1 MRGHGARIAPDMLRT
16 TALILCAMTACATAL
31 AAPQTVTASYDVRL
45 NGLNVATV
53 NERYEA
59 RDGTYRLASSSEP
72 MGLFALVKKLAV
84 RFTSTGEVTGTG
96 LRPRQFEGRRATGE
110 APEVVAE
117 FDWAGSR
124 LALTHDGK
132 TEALALPPGTQD
144 RLSVMYQF
152 MFVAPELTSQLA
164 VAVTNGRRID
174 RYVYTVTPDVEQD
187 TPLGRLRTVHLVRLR
202 EPGDPENEIWLAP
215 EHGYV
220 PVRMIIVERDGTRYE
235 QLIAKLDLQP

>member
-1 MRGHGARIAPDMLRT
+1 MLRLAT
-16 TALILCAMTACATAL
+16 LALCAWAWYATAL

-45 NGLNVATV
+45 NGMSVAVV

-59 RDGTYRLASSSEP
+59 RDDTYRLVSSSEP
-72 MGLFALVKKLAV
+72 IGLFALVKKLAV
-84 RFTSTGEVTGTG
+84 RFTSTGEVTDQG

-110 APEVVAE
+110 TPEVTAE
-117 FDWAGSR
+117 FDWAASR
-124 LALTHDGK
+124 LALTHKGK
-132 TEALALPPGTQD
+132 NETVALPPGTQD

-152 MFVAPELTSQLA
+152 MFIDAQQSSQLA

-187 TPLGRLRTVHLVRLR
+187 TPLGRIRTVHLVRQR
-202 EPGDPENEIWLAP
+202 EQGDSENEIWLAP

-235 QLIAKLDLQP
+235 QLIAKLELQP

>member
-1 MRGHGARIAPDMLRT
+1 MLRIATP
-16 TALILCAMTACATAL
+16 ALCAWAWCATAF
-31 AAPQTVTASYDVRL
+31 AAPQAVTASYDVRL
-45 NGLNVATV
+45 NGMTVAVV

-59 RDGTYRLASSSEP
+59 RDGAYRLTSSSEP
-72 MGLFALVKKLAV
+72 IGLFALVKKLAV
-84 RFTSTGEVTGTG
+84 RFTSTGDVVAQG
-96 LRPRQFEGRRATGE
+96 LRPRHFEGRRATGE
-110 APEVVAE
+110 VPEVAAE

-132 TEALALPPGTQD
+132 TEAVELPPGTQD

-152 MFVAPELTSQLA
+152 MFVATQQTPQLA
-164 VAVTNGRRID
+164 VAVTNGRRVD

-187 TPLGRLRTVHLVRLR
+187 TPLGRIRTVHLVRQR

-220 PVRMIIVERDGTRYE
+220 PIRMIIVERDGTRYE
-235 QLIAKLDLQP
+235 QSIAKLDLQP